1 MRLYVDNIDKLVKAL
16 RGGKKVKMNKTEVLK
31 LLKQVEEIRQK
42 AEKNPVNYP
51 IDYTIRLI
59 QATIAERI
67 QSKDRM
73 EWIKEIRNI

>member
-1 MRLYVDNIDKLVKAL
+1 
-16 RGGKKVKMNKTEVLK
+16 MNKLEVLK
-31 LLKQVEEIRQK
+31 LLKEIEEIREK

-59 QATIAERI
+59 QATIAIRI
-67 QSKDRM
+67 QAKDRM

>member
-1 MRLYVDNIDKLVKAL
+1 
-16 RGGKKVKMNKTEVLK
+16 MNKTEILK

-67 QSKDRM
+67 QAKDRM

>member
-1 MRLYVDNIDKLVKAL
+1 
-16 RGGKKVKMNKTEVLK
+16 MNKTEVLK

>member
-1 MRLYVDNIDKLVKAL
+1 
-16 RGGKKVKMNKTEVLK
+16 MNKTEILK

-51 IDYTIRLI
+51 TDYTIRLI
-59 QATIAERI
+59 QETIATRI
-67 QSKDRM
+67 QAKDRM

>member
-1 MRLYVDNIDKLVKAL
+1 MKKL
-16 RGGKKVKMNKTEVLK
+16 EVLK
-31 LLKQVEEIRQK
+31 ILKEIEEIREK

-59 QATIAERI
+59 QASIATRI
-67 QSKDRM
+67 KAKDRM

>member
-1 MRLYVDNIDKLVKAL
+1 
-16 RGGKKVKMNKTEVLK
+16 MNKTEVLK

-59 QATIAERI
+59 QATIATRI
-67 QSKDRM
+67 QAKDRM

>member
-1 MRLYVDNIDKLVKAL
+1 MEKIEIL
-16 RGGKKVKMNKTEVLK
+16 KMLK
-31 LLKQVEEIRQK
+31 EIEEIREK

-59 QATIAERI
+59 QATIATKI
-67 QSKDRM
+67 QAKDRM

>member
-1 MRLYVDNIDKLVKAL
+1 
-16 RGGKKVKMNKTEVLK
+16 MNKTEILK

>member
-1 MRLYVDNIDKLVKAL
+1 
-16 RGGKKVKMNKTEVLK
+16 MNKLEVLK
-31 LLKQVEEIRQK
+31 LLKEIEEIREK

-59 QATIAERI
+59 QATIAKRI
-67 QSKDRM
+67 QSKNRR

>member
-1 MRLYVDNIDKLVKAL
+1 M
-16 RGGKKVKMNKTEVLK
+16 
-31 LLKQVEEIRQK
+31 LKQVEEIKQK

>member
-1 MRLYVDNIDKLVKAL
+1 MEKI
-16 RGGKKVKMNKTEVLK
+16 EILK
-31 LLKQVEEIRQK
+31 ILKEIEEIREK

-59 QATIAERI
+59 QATIATKI
-67 QSKDRM
+67 QAKDRM

>member
-1 MRLYVDNIDKLVKAL
+1 MEKL
-16 RGGKKVKMNKTEVLK
+16 EVLK
-31 LLKQVEEIRQK
+31 LLKEIEEIREN

-59 QATIAERI
+59 EATIATRI
-67 QSKDRM
+67 QAKDRM